1 MAQQWLM
8 EGEEAERW
16 KAGGG
21 LEEADTEEVE
31 EADED
36 EEDPSPL
43 SPEAALKYSI
53 GGGLAAMAVI
63 FPKSF
68 LFHVSFSRQELLRVY

>member
-1 MAQQWLM
+1 M
-8 EGEEAERW
+8 
-16 KAGGG
+16 
-21 LEEADTEEVE
+21 E

-36 EEDPSPL
+36 EEEPSPL

-63 FPKSF
+63 FPKSS